1 MRKIVAVI
9 FVAILA
15 FGLAGCGG
23 SKDATTTTTTTTT
36 NPAPAAKAAAPVE
49 SSDRSPIESGT
60 PEPFPNIESTTVPA
74 AIESKLE
81 AKRPMLIY
89 FYDNTLPES
98 KIVRAEIDAVLQEN
112 RGLIDLITYDLGA
125 TKAGV
130 PTAGAELG
138 ALLASDLRVPR
149 PPYIIIVDGN
159 GFITW
164 RFMGY
169 VDRAIIGR
177 EVLRATE

>member
-9 FVAILA
+9 VVALLSFVLV
-15 FGLAGCGG
+15 GCGG
-23 SKDATTTTTTTTT
+23 GGDTAATTTGAA
-36 NPAPAAKAAAPVE
+36 APSAPVAAKPPVE

-60 PEPFPNIESTTVPA
+60 PEPFPAIESTTLPS
-74 AIESKLE
+74 AIKSKLD
-81 AKRPMLIY
+81 AKRPLMIY
-89 FYDNTLPES
+89 FYDSTLPES

-112 RGLIDLITYDLGA
+112 RGLIDLVTFDLGA
-125 TKAGV
+125 TKKGV
-130 PTAGAELG
+130 ATDGARLG
-138 ALLASDLRVPR
+138 AALAGDLRVPR
-149 PPYIIIVDGN
+149 PPYIVIVDGN

-169 VDRAIIGR
+169 VDRGIISR